1 MSTKKAYIS
10 AAIPYTLRKEMDVA
24 VNDGRFYNLSDIIR
38 QGIRKVLN
46 TKEAPQ

>member
-24 VNDGRFYNLSDIIR
+24 VKDGRFYNLSDVVR
-38 QGIRKVLN
+38 KGIKLVL
-46 TKEAPQ
+46 KQEA